1 MEALNGTPEIHQQQ
15 QQQVEKKKLHR
26 APSPA
31 RPKAIRG
38 WSVAK
43 SKCNP
48 GSKQGLAQCR
58 LSRHSPGL
66 KDIKLSKMP
75 ATKAKAAAAAA
86 AASASRATKGDSR
99 SKKPDRGGG
108 GGGTGAAAPPPPP
121 PPGKKTSQRGD
132 GEFTPGKLSPTDS
145 SSELSDCPSEENKLL
160 SPETGNSD
168 SESGRGASES
178 EPKDGEPVSVNA
190 AGGKGGCSPPPDT
203 LDDRTWP
210 GEDGSLAS
218 ASGQSDGPYGAKS
231 PSLESRLHVSN
242 SLAFSDFSEEF
253 VDSIQEEFLKEIDE
267 LRSENDYL
275 KDEIEELRAEMLEMR
290 DIYLEEDVYQLQE
303 LRQELDRANKTCRI
317 LQYRLRKTERRSL
330 RVAQTGHVDGELIR
344 GLEQDVKVSKDVSV
358 RLHNELEGI
367 EKKRIKLEEEN
378 EDLRQKLIEMDV
390 SKQVL
395 QSEVDKMKESSLKKR
410 SSRVAT
416 KPEKKPMPQEDSA
429 DLKCQLHFAKEEAA
443 VMCKKLT
450 KLVKENENM
459 REELVKYSSL
469 YGDLDNAASIGDIG
483 ESPHV
488 REAELKL
495 HLKLVEEE
503 ANILSRR
510 TVELEVENRGLKAEM
525 DDLKGHC
532 EKEPSSQD
540 IRLGITSTSY
550 GEFGENVG
558 ELRRHLQFVEE
569 EAELLRRSLIELED
583 QNKHLMN
590 ELNKYKSESNQ
601 ESAWSDSCPSLN
613 EPSQEELMAA
623 RLQINDLNGKVK
635 KLEYENRVLVSN
647 LQRYD
652 LASYQCQKCCREL
665 DTELSD
671 SADIS
676 SPQSRR
682 EVPVGGE
689 NDSKETQERTS
700 GSGSSRMADND
711 DVTARLLG
719 TKDLEILFSI
729 KDQAELVSEAI
740 DLLIS
745 DTSGLNSGA
754 MFCSTI
760 ELPKQP
766 INESNDEAANI
777 NDPNLISTINSRLLG
792 LKTELASVTEKI
804 DRLGE
809 SIREESRSLSPLPH
823 LTESASFLSTMTS
836 MSQDLPM
843 DSVGKEFA
851 ADFKQPDFRDQVD
864 WQQDG
869 GHTPEICVTD
879 ADTEEY
885 RENAKE
891 YNIYRREESDSYAT
905 EVKELQLDLSEA
917 KETIRGLQEQLV
929 QERELRNEDAE
940 RFQQKMS
947 QLKEEQQKALVR
959 RDFEL
964 QSLNLQT
971 RLEQKFWS
979 QEKNLFV
986 KEADQFKQ
994 NLFLLYMKL
1003 KWFLKHWKCG
1013 KKMDN
1018 EGDDLLEVNSVK
1030 DLYLLIEEEEL
1041 TPRQVDNKTVTTDDQ
1056 SQKTLEEAL
1065 TLPVEKFVLTS
1076 RPKQSNEYS
1085 RVVGDIK
1092 MILKDLC
1099 TELKEERRR
1108 TNELQL
1114 QFANAK
1120 SAWEI
1125 EKVELKSRVAQLEG
1139 RAGKLASEKAPGD
1152 LKTALKR
1159 EREEHQQ
1166 LLAESYSAVMDLT
1179 QQLQISEKNWRQ
1191 EKLELLDRFNDEQ
1204 SHSEQRLKEMQHKIN
1219 QMLHH
1224 SNNEK
1229 ETSDESEAMGTNLQ
1243 RAKSVSSMSEF
1254 ESLLDA
1260 SPYLPPT
1267 TAPLPKSL
1275 KDLEELNKKN
1285 WKHMNKD
1292 CEFLYEKSESTLI
1305 EQSNVE
1311 MPVIS
1316 SWDFTKAANLVNP
1329 HLNTKQMQRS
1339 YTAPDRTGIRIYY
1352 SPPVVRRMDGSL
1364 VQNNEGKIMIEPG
1377 FLFTMAKPKQTG
1389 DSELHSENICNRWFN
1404 NFSKQDLLESGTGE
1418 HPVSVSATAA
1428 TGFPSALHDL
1438 QISGNM
1444 SDDMK
1449 EVANCVRN
1457 VICTS
1462 SMDRKVMDT
1471 ASQTVGVI
1479 NVGTQTN
1486 RSISVGLQTESPRSI
1501 TSSLHRSWASR
1512 GSLLMPTQ
1520 SSRSKQLSSSLEK
1533 VPTKF
1538 ERSCCSPKYG
1548 SPKLQRRSSSKI
1560 DHTRERSPWAMS
1572 HRGQNES
1579 AWARSTTTR
1588 DSPVLSSINDGLS
1601 SLFNVVE
1608 HTSGSVDSVW
1618 KSSQHETKAKGDTS
1632 RYGIVQEFFRNVCGR
1647 SQSPTNGA
1655 DKPSKDPVSEECV
1668 KKTDLSAPL
1677 GHTQADSVSRIV
1689 NKRLPKQPNKEDQKP
1704 PTPYPAQGSKDPDTR
1719 DACGASGLF
1728 EEASCDC
1735 TSQSLT
1741 SCFPSRSSAR
1751 HSLSQCKSRSLPSDP
1766 NVSEEKSG

>member
-1 MEALNGTPEIHQQQ
+1 MEAVNGTPDMRRQQPA
-15 QQQVEKKKLHR
+15 EKKKLHR

-31 RPKAIRG
+31 RPKALIRG

-43 SKCNP
+43 SKGGP
-48 GSKQGLAQCR
+48 GGLKPGLGQCR
-58 LSRHSPGL
+58 LSRHGAGL
-66 KDIKLSKMP
+66 KDVKAP
-75 ATKAKAAAAAA
+75 AAGGG
-86 AASASRATKGDSR
+86 SRAAKGESR
-99 SKKPDRGGG
+99 GKKPERGGG
-108 GGGTGAAAPPPPP
+108 GSGQGVAA
-121 PPGKKTSQRGD
+121 GKRKNSRAGD
-132 GEFTPGKLSPTDS
+132 GQRAPAKPSAATDS
-145 SSELSDCPSEENKLL
+145 SSELSDCPSEPLSEDNKPP
-160 SPETGNSD
+160 SADTSD
-168 SESGRGASES
+168 SESARGAGGSEA
-178 EPKDGEPVSVNA
+178 PLA
-190 AGGKGGCSPPPDT
+190 RRGGARSPPPPPP
-203 LDDRTWP
+203 DDRSWP

-218 ASGQSDGPYGAKS
+218 ASGQSDGPCGTKS
-231 PSLESRLHVSN
+231 PDSRLQVSN
-242 SLAFSDFSEEF
+242 SLGFSDFSEEF
-253 VDSIQEEFLKEIDE
+253 VDSLQEEFVKEMDE

-330 RVAQTGHVDGELIR
+330 RAAQTGHVDGELIR
-344 GLEQDVKVSKDVSV
+344 SLEQDVKVSKDVSV
-358 RLHNELEGI
+358 RLHNELEAI
-367 EKKRIKLEEEN
+367 EKKRIKLEGEN
-378 EDLRQKLIEMDV
+378 EDLRQKLIEMDI

-395 QSEVDKMKESSLKKR
+395 QSEMDKMKESSLKKR
-410 SSRVAT
+410 NSRVNS
-416 KPEKKPMPQEDSA
+416 KQEKKPLPQEDSA

-443 VMCKKLT
+443 AMCKKLT
-450 KLVKENENM
+450 KLVKENESM

-469 YGDLDNAASIGDIG
+469 YGDLDNAVSVGDIG

-525 DDLKGHC
+525 DELKGHC
-532 EKEPSSQD
+532 EKEPLGQD
-540 IRLGITSTSY
+540 VRLGITSTSY

-558 ELRRHLQFVEE
+558 ELRRQLQFVEE

-590 ELNKYKSESNQ
+590 ELNRYKSECNQ
-601 ESAWSDSCPSLN
+601 DSAWSDSCPSLN

-623 RLQINDLNGKVK
+623 KLQISDLNSKVK

-652 LASYQCQKCCREL
+652 LASYQCQKCCKEF
-665 DTELSD
+665 DTEVSD
-671 SADIS
+671 SLDIS
-676 SPQSRR
+676 SSQSRR

-689 NDSKETQERTS
+689 NELKEAQERTS
-700 GSGSSRMADND
+700 GSGSSRITDND
-711 DVTARLLG
+711 DITGRLLG
-719 TKDLEILFSI
+719 TKDLEILFNI
-729 KDQAELVSEAI
+729 KDQAELVSEVI

-745 DTSGLNSGA
+745 DTSGFGSDA
-754 MFCSTI
+754 ISCSTI
-760 ELPKQP
+760 DLPTQSFK
-766 INESNDEAANI
+766 ESSEETTNVNY
-777 NDPNLISTINSRLLG
+777 PTLMGSINSKLLG
-792 LKTELASVTEKI
+792 LKSELVSVTEKI
-804 DRLGE
+804 DRLCE
-809 SIREESRSLSPLPH
+809 NIREESRSLSPLLH
-823 LTESASFLSTMTS
+823 LTESASFLSTLTS

-843 DSVGKEFA
+843 DSVGKEFSP
-851 ADFKQPDFRDQVD
+851 DVKQPEYRDQVD
-864 WQQDG
+864 WQQDRSQ
-869 GHTPEICVTD
+869 TPEICATNSK
-879 ADTEEY
+879 EY
-885 RENAKE
+885 RESAKG
-891 YNIYRREESDSYAT
+891 YNIYSHEESDSYAT

-929 QERELRNEDAE
+929 QERELRNEDIE

-947 QLKEEQQKALVR
+947 QLKEEQQKVLVR

-971 RLEQKFWS
+971 KLEQKFWS

-1013 KKMDN
+1013 KNMDN
-1018 EGDDLLEVNSVK
+1018 DGDDLLEVNSVK

-1041 TPRQVDNKTVTTDDQ
+1041 SPRQVDNKTVITDDQ

-1065 TLPVEKFVLTS
+1065 TLPMEKSVLAL
-1076 RPKQSNEYS
+1076 RPKQSNEYN

-1092 MILKDLC
+1092 LILKDLC

-1125 EKVELKSRVAQLEG
+1125 EKVELKSRFAQLEG
-1139 RAGKLASEKAPGD
+1139 RAGKLASEKTPSD
-1152 LKTALKR
+1152 LKTALKW

-1179 QQLQISEKNWRQ
+1179 QQLQISEKNWSQ
-1191 EKLELLDRFNDEQ
+1191 EKLELLDRFNNER

-1219 QMLHH
+1219 QMLQHR
-1224 SNNEK
+1224 NNIK
-1229 ETSDESEAMGTNLQ
+1229 DTCDEVEAKGTNLQ

-1254 ESLLDA
+1254 ESLLDT

-1267 TAPLPKSL
+1267 TSPSPQSL
-1275 KDLEELNKKN
+1275 KNLELNNKN
-1285 WKHMNKD
+1285 RKHATND
-1292 CEFLYEKSESTLI
+1292 GDSLYEKSEDKLI
-1305 EQSNVE
+1305 KQSKTE
-1311 MPVIS
+1311 IPEIS
-1316 SWDFTKAANLVNP
+1316 SWDFTMDANLVNP
-1329 HLNTKQMQRS
+1329 QLNKNQMQRS

-1364 VQNNEGKIMIEPG
+1364 VQNNDGKIMIEPG
-1377 FLFTMAKPKQTG
+1377 FLFTMATPKETG
-1389 DSELHSENICNRWFN
+1389 NSDLCSENVCNRWFN
-1404 NFSKQDLLESGTGE
+1404 NFSKCKDLLKKGNGE
-1418 HPVSVSATAA
+1418 CPGSVPAA
-1428 TGFPSALHDL
+1428 PGFSSALHDL

-1457 VICTS
+1457 VICPNPLE
-1462 SMDRKVMDT
+1462 RKVHDT
-1471 ASQTVGVI
+1471 ASQTLGVVS
-1479 NVGTQTN
+1479 VGTQTT
-1486 RSISVGLQTESPRSI
+1486 RTISIGLQTETPRSI
-1501 TSSLHRSWASR
+1501 SSSLHRSWASR

-1538 ERSCCSPKYG
+1538 ERPCCSPKYG

-1560 DHTRERSPWAMS
+1560 DHARERSPWAMS

-1608 HTSGSVDSVW
+1608 HPSGSVDSVW
-1618 KSSQHETKAKGDTS
+1618 KSSQHEAKTKGDTS

-1647 SQSPTNGA
+1647 SQSPANGA
-1655 DKPSKDPVSEECV
+1655 DKPIKVPLSDESVR
-1668 KKTDLSAPL
+1668 KTDVTTPS
-1677 GHTQADSVSRIV
+1677 GHTQVESVSRTA
-1689 NKRLPKQPNKEDQKP
+1689 NKRLPKQINKEDQKP
-1704 PTPYPAQGSKDPDTR
+1704 PTPTPPQGAKDPDAR
-1719 DACGASGLF
+1719 DACTASGLF

-1735 TSQSLT
+1735 TSQTLT

-1751 HSLSQCKSRSLPSDP
+1751 HSLSQCKSRCLPSDP
-1766 NVSEEKSG
+1766 NASDEKSG

>member
-1 MEALNGTPEIHQQQ
+1 MEAVNRAPEI
-15 QQQVEKKKLHR
+15 QQQVEKKLHR

-43 SKCNP
+43 SKCSP
-48 GSKQGLAQCR
+48 GSKPGLGISPCR
-58 LSRHSPGL
+58 LSRHSPTL
-66 KDIKLSKMP
+66 KDIKLGKMP
-75 ATKAKAAAAAA
+75 ATKAAAVTVKKPEKGGGAGAKGSVPGKRKKGQR
-86 AASASRATKGDSR
+86 AAS
-99 SKKPDRGGG
+99 
-108 GGGTGAAAPPPPP
+108 GTAPA
-121 PPGKKTSQRGD
+121 PGKRLA
-132 GEFTPGKLSPTDS
+132 PATDSSSSSSS
-145 SSELSDCPSEENKLL
+145 SSELSDCPSEQLSGIL
-160 SPETGNSD
+160 SP
-168 SESGRGASES
+168 GASE
-178 EPKDGEPVSVNA
+178 PRDGCPT
-190 AGGKGGCSPPPDT
+190 PPDQG
-203 LDDRTWP
+203 TWA
-210 GEDGSLAS
+210 GQGQREEDGGSS
-218 ASGQSDGPYGAKS
+218 ASGQSDRASGPKS
-231 PSLESRLHVSN
+231 PSMESRLHISN

-253 VDSIQEEFLKEIDE
+253 VDSIQEEFLKEIEE

-317 LQYRLRKTERRSL
+317 LQYRLRKAERRSL
-330 RVAQTGHVDGELIR
+330 RVAQTGQVDGELIR
-344 GLEQDVKVSKDVSV
+344 SLEQDVKVSKDVSV
-358 RLHNELEGI
+358 RLHNELEAV
-367 EKKRIKLEEEN
+367 EKKRIKLEDEN

-395 QSEVDKMKESSLKKR
+395 QNEVDKMKESSLKKR
-410 SSRVAT
+410 GSRVAT
-416 KPEKKPMPQEDSA
+416 KPEKKPILQEDSA

-469 YGDLDNAASIGDIG
+469 YGDLDNAVSVGDIG

-525 DDLKGHC
+525 DDLKGHG
-532 EKEPSSQD
+532 EKDSSNQD
-540 IRLGITSTSY
+540 IRLGISSTSY

-569 EAELLRRSLIELED
+569 EAELLRRSLIEMED

-590 ELNKYKSESNQ
+590 ELNRYKSESNQ
-601 ESAWSDSCPSLN
+601 ESSWSDSCPSLT
-613 EPSQEELMAA
+613 EPSQEELMTA

-652 LASYQCQKCCREL
+652 LASYHCQKCSLEL
-665 DTELSD
+665 DADFSD
-671 SADIS
+671 SAEIAS
-676 SPQSRR
+676 SQPRR

-689 NDSKETQERTS
+689 NDSRETQERTS
-700 GSGSSRMADND
+700 GSGSSRIADHD
-711 DVTARLLG
+711 DVTAKLLG
-719 TKDLEILFSI
+719 RKDLEILFSI
-729 KDQAELVSEAI
+729 KDQAELVREVI

-745 DTSGLNSGA
+745 DTSGLNSDVKP
-754 MFCSTI
+754 CSTI
-760 ELPKQP
+760 DLQ
-766 INESNDEAANI
+766 NQSVSESNDEAADA
-777 NDPNLISTINSRLLG
+777 NDPKLMSSINSRLLG
-792 LKTELASVTEKI
+792 LKAELASVTEKI
-804 DRLGE
+804 DCLGE
-809 SIREESRSLSPLPH
+809 AIREESRSLSPLPH
-823 LTESASFLSTMTS
+823 LTESASFLSTMTT

-843 DSVGKEFA
+843 DSVGKEFT
-851 ADFKQPDFRDQVD
+851 ADLKPDFRDQVD
-864 WQQDG
+864 WEQDVS
-869 GHTPEICVTD
+869 HTLEICVTNS
-879 ADTEEY
+879 DTKEY
-885 RENAKE
+885 RENAKDYTAKD
-891 YNIYRREESDSYAT
+891 YNIFSREESDSYAT

-929 QERELRNEDAE
+929 QERELRNEEAM

-986 KEADQFKQ
+986 KEVDQFKQ

-1018 EGDDLLEVNSVK
+1018 DGDDLLEVQCSTFLRELIISSTVVYVNSVK

-1041 TPRQVDNKTVTTDDQ
+1041 TPCQVDNKTVKTDDQ
-1056 SQKTLEEAL
+1056 SRKSFEEAL
-1065 TLPVEKFVLTS
+1065 TVPMEKSLPTLC
-1076 RPKQSNEYS
+1076 PKQSNEYS

-1108 TNELQL
+1108 TNDLQH

-1125 EKVELKSRVAQLEG
+1125 EKVELKSRIAQLEG
-1139 RAGKLASEKAPGD
+1139 RACKMTSEKTPGD
-1152 LKTALKR
+1152 MKTALKW

-1179 QQLQISEKNWRQ
+1179 QQLQISEKNWSQ
-1191 EKLELLDRFNDEQ
+1191 EKLELLDRFNNER
-1204 SHSEQRLKEMQHKIN
+1204 SHSEQRLKEMQQKIN
-1219 QMLHH
+1219 QMLQHR
-1224 SNNEK
+1224 NNEK
-1229 ETSDESEAMGTNLQ
+1229 ETSDELEAKGTNLQ

-1254 ESLLDA
+1254 ESLLDS
-1260 SPYLPPT
+1260 SPYLPPPST
-1267 TAPLPKSL
+1267 SLPKGL
-1275 KDLEELNKKN
+1275 NNLEELNKKN
-1285 WKHMNKD
+1285 WKHKNANG
-1292 CEFLYEKSESTLI
+1292 ELLHEKSENAVI
-1305 EQSNVE
+1305 NQSDVE
-1311 MPVIS
+1311 MPAIS
-1316 SWDFTKAANLVNP
+1316 SWDFTMTGNLVNR
-1329 HLNTKQMQRS
+1329 HLNTKQIQRS

-1389 DSELHSENICNRWFN
+1389 DMELHPEKLHNKWFN
-1404 NFSKQDLLESGTGE
+1404 NFSKHRDLLESGTGE
-1418 HPVSVSATAA
+1418 HPASATAA
-1428 TGFPSALHDL
+1428 ATGFSSALHDL

-1449 EVANCVRN
+1449 EAANCARN

-1462 SMDRKVMDT
+1462 SMERKVNA
-1471 ASQTVGVI
+1471 ASQTVAVI
-1479 NVGTQTN
+1479 SVGTQTT

-1501 TSSLHRSWASR
+1501 SSSLHRSWASR

-1533 VPTKF
+1533 VPSKF
-1538 ERSCCSPKYG
+1538 ERPCCSPKYG

-1608 HTSGSVDSVW
+1608 HTSGSVDSIW
-1618 KSSQHETKAKGDTS
+1618 KSSQHETKTKGDTS

-1655 DKPSKDPVSEECV
+1655 DKPIKDPVTEESV
-1668 KKTDLSAPL
+1668 RKTDVTAPP
-1677 GHTQADSVSRIV
+1677 GHSQVDSVSRII

-1704 PTPYPAQGSKDPDTR
+1704 TSYPAQGAKDPDTR
-1719 DACGASGLF
+1719 DTCGASGLL
-1728 EEASCDC
+1728 EETSCDC
-1735 TSQSLT
+1735 ASQSLT
-1741 SCFPSRSSAR
+1741 SCFPSRSSVR
-1751 HSLSQCKSRSLPSDP
+1751 HSLSQCKSRSLPSEPSMAD
-1766 NVSEEKSG
+1766 EKSG

>member
-1 MEALNGTPEIHQQQ
+1 MEAVNGTPDIQQQ
-15 QQQVEKKKLHR
+15 PQQKPVEKKKLHR

-48 GSKQGLAQCR
+48 GLAQCR
-58 LSRHSPGL
+58 LSRHSPTL

-75 ATKAKAAAAAA
+75 AGKGAAVA
-86 AASASRATKGDSR
+86 AASSSSRAGKGDSR
-99 SKKPDRGGG
+99 SKKPNQGGGAGGGGKGSAPGKRKGQRGGG
-108 GGGTGAAAPPPPP
+108 GQCA
-121 PPGKKTSQRGD
+121 
-132 GEFTPGKLSPTDS
+132 PGKLSPATDS
-145 SSELSDCPSEENKLL
+145 SSELSDCPSDQLSEDPRLL
-160 SPETGNSD
+160 SADTSD
-168 SESGRGASES
+168 SEP
-178 EPKDGEPVSVNA
+178 EPQA
-190 AGGKGGCSPPPDT
+190 ARAGGEGGGPGSPPAPAPHT
-203 LDDRTWP
+203 LDQPTWP
-210 GEDGSLAS
+210 GGDDGSLAS
-218 ASGQSDGPYGAKS
+218 ASGHSDGPFGAKS
-231 PSLESRLHVSN
+231 PSLDSRLHVSN

-344 GLEQDVKVSKDVSV
+344 SLEQDVKVSKDVSV
-358 RLHNELEGI
+358 RLHNELEAI
-367 EKKRIKLEEEN
+367 EKKRIKLEGEN
-378 EDLRQKLIEMDV
+378 EDLRQTLIEMDV
-390 SKQVL
+390 TKQVL

-410 SSRVAT
+410 TSRVAT
-416 KPEKKPMPQEDSA
+416 KPEKKPIPQEDSA

-450 KLVKENENM
+450 KLVKENESM

-469 YGDLDNAASIGDIG
+469 YGDLDNAVSIGEIG

-590 ELNKYKSESNQ
+590 ELNRYKSESNQ
-601 ESAWSDSCPSLN
+601 ESTWSDSCPSLN

-623 RLQINDLNGKVK
+623 RLQISDLNGKVK

-665 DTELSD
+665 DTEVSD

-676 SPQSRR
+676 SPQPRR

-689 NDSKETQERTS
+689 NDLKETQERTS
-700 GSGSSRMADND
+700 GSGSSRITDND

-729 KDQAELVSEAI
+729 KDQAELVSEVI

-745 DTSGLNSGA
+745 DTSGLISDA
-754 MFCSTI
+754 KLCSTI
-760 ELPKQP
+760 DLPKQSLS
-766 INESNDEAANI
+766 ESNDEAANV
-777 NDPNLISTINSRLLG
+777 NDPNLMSAINSRLLG

-851 ADFKQPDFRDQVD
+851 ADLKQPEFRDQVD
-864 WQQDG
+864 WPQDG
-869 GHTPEICVTD
+869 SLTPEICVTS

-885 RENAKE
+885 QENAKE
-891 YNIYRREESDSYAT
+891 YNIYSREESNSYAT

-1018 EGDDLLEVNSVK
+1018 DGDDLLEVNSVK

-1041 TPRQVDNKTVTTDDQ
+1041 TPCQVDNKTMTTDDQ

-1065 TLPVEKFVLTS
+1065 TFPVEKSVLSS

-1125 EKVELKSRVAQLEG
+1125 EKVELKSLVAQLEG
-1139 RAGKLASEKAPGD
+1139 RAGKLASEKAPSD
-1152 LKTALKR
+1152 LKTALEW

-1166 LLAESYSAVMDLT
+1166 LLAESYTAVMDLT
-1179 QQLQISEKNWRQ
+1179 QQLQTSEKNWSQ

-1204 SHSEQRLKEMQHKIN
+1204 SRSEQRLKDMQHKIN
-1219 QMLHH
+1219 QLLQH

-1229 ETSDESEAMGTNLQ
+1229 ETSDELEAKGTNLQ

-1254 ESLLDA
+1254 ESLLDT

-1267 TAPLPKSL
+1267 TEPLPKSL
-1275 KDLEELNKKN
+1275 TDLEELNKKN
-1285 WKHMNKD
+1285 WAHMNND
-1292 CEFLYEKSESTLI
+1292 GEFLHEKSERSLI
-1305 EQSNVE
+1305 EKSNVE

-1316 SWDFTKAANLVNP
+1316 SWDFTMAANLVNP

-1389 DSELHSENICNRWFN
+1389 DTELHSENMCNRWFN
-1404 NFSKQDLLESGTGE
+1404 NFSKHGDLLESDAGE

-1428 TGFPSALHDL
+1428 GTGFPSALRDL

-1462 SMDRKVMDT
+1462 SMERKVNDT

-1479 NVGTQTN
+1479 SVGTQTA
-1486 RSISVGLQTESPRSI
+1486 RSISVGLQTDSPRSI
-1501 TSSLHRSWASR
+1501 SSSLHRSWASR

-1538 ERSCCSPKYG
+1538 ERPCCSPKYG

-1608 HTSGSVDSVW
+1608 HTAGSVDSVW

-1647 SQSPTNGA
+1647 SQSPTNGT
-1655 DKPSKDPVSEECV
+1655 DKAAKDPVSEECV
-1668 KKTDLSAPL
+1668 RKIDLSAPP
-1677 GHTQADSVSRIV
+1677 GHAQVDSVSRII

-1704 PTPYPAQGSKDPDTR
+1704 PPPFPAQGAKDPDTR
-1719 DACGASGLF
+1719 DACGASGLL

-1766 NVSEEKSG
+1766 SMADEKSG

>member
-1 MEALNGTPEIHQQQ
+1 MEAVNGTPEIRQQQ
-15 QQQVEKKKLHR
+15 PAEKKKVHR

-31 RPKAIRG
+31 RPKALIRG

-43 SKCNP
+43 SKCSP
-48 GSKQGLAQCR
+48 GGSKQGLAQCR
-58 LSRHSPGL
+58 LSRHGPGL
-66 KDIKLSKMP
+66 KDIKLGKSPASKS
-75 ATKAKAAAAAA
+75 AGVGSAG
-86 AASASRATKGDSR
+86 ASAGSRAGKGDPR
-99 SKKPDRGGG
+99 SKKSERAGGA
-108 GGGTGAAAPPPPP
+108 GGTAGKRKNPRAGDGPRA
-121 PPGKKTSQRGD
+121 PGKR
-132 GEFTPGKLSPTDS
+132 SPATDS
-145 SSELSDCPSEENKLL
+145 SSELSDCPSEPLSEDNKPP
-160 SPETGNSD
+160 SAADTSD
-168 SESGRGASES
+168 SESARGAGGS
-178 EPKDGEPVSVNA
+178 EPPLSRRGA
-190 AGGKGGCSPPPDT
+190 CSPT
-203 LDDRTWP
+203 QDDRSWP

-218 ASGQSDGPYGAKS
+218 ASGQSDGPCGTKS
-231 PSLESRLHVSN
+231 PSLDSRLHVSN
-242 SLAFSDFSEEF
+242 SLGFSDFSEEF
-253 VDSIQEEFLKEIDE
+253 VDSIQEEFVKEIDE

-330 RVAQTGHVDGELIR
+330 RAAQTGQVDGELIR
-344 GLEQDVKVSKDVSV
+344 SLEQDVKVSKDVSV
-358 RLHNELEGI
+358 RLHNELEAI
-367 EKKRIKLEEEN
+367 EKKRVKLEGEN
-378 EDLRQKLIEMDV
+378 EDLRQKLIEMDI

-395 QSEVDKMKESSLKKR
+395 QSEMDKMKENSLKKR
-410 SSRVAT
+410 NSRVTT
-416 KPEKKPMPQEDSA
+416 KQEKKPLPQEDSA

-459 REELVKYSSL
+459 REELVKYNSL
-469 YGDLDNAASIGDIG
+469 YGDLDNSVSVADIG

-510 TVELEVENRGLKAEM
+510 IVELEVENRGLKAEM
-525 DDLKGHC
+525 DEMKGHC
-532 EKEPSSQD
+532 EKEPLGQD
-540 IRLGITSTSY
+540 IRLGITSTCY

-558 ELRRHLQFVEE
+558 ELRRQLQFVEE

-590 ELNKYKSESNQ
+590 ELNHYKSECNQ
-601 ESAWSDSCPSLN
+601 ESVWSDSCPSLN
-613 EPSQEELMAA
+613 EPSQEELVSA
-623 RLQINDLNGKVK
+623 RHQITDLNGKVK

-652 LASYQCQKCCREL
+652 LASYQCQKCCKEF
-665 DTELSD
+665 DTEVSD
-671 SADIS
+671 SLNIS
-676 SPQSRR
+676 SSQPRR

-689 NDSKETQERTS
+689 NDLKETQERTS
-700 GSGSSRMADND
+700 GSGSSRTADND
-711 DVTARLLG
+711 DFTGRLG
-719 TKDLEILFSI
+719 TKDLEILFGI
-729 KDQAELVSEAI
+729 KDQAELVSEVI

-745 DTSGLNSGA
+745 DTSGIVSDARLSSAIDTPTQSFQENS
-754 MFCSTI
+754 
-760 ELPKQP
+760 E
-766 INESNDEAANI
+766 EATNVS
-777 NDPNLISTINSRLLG
+777 DPNLMSSINSRLLG

-804 DRLGE
+804 DRLSE
-809 SIREESRSLSPLPH
+809 NIREESRSLSPLPH
-823 LTESASFLSTMTS
+823 LTESASFLSTLTS

-843 DSVGKEFA
+843 DSVGKEFS
-851 ADFKQPDFRDQVD
+851 ADLKQPEFRDQVD
-864 WQQDG
+864 WQQDESQASG
-869 GHTPEICVTD
+869 NCGTNTK
-879 ADTEEY
+879 EY
-885 RENAKE
+885 RESNKDF
-891 YNIYRREESDSYAT
+891 NIYSREESDSYAT

-917 KETIRGLQEQLV
+917 KETIRGLQEQLA

-971 RLEQKFWS
+971 KLEQKFWS
-979 QEKNLFV
+979 QEKNMFV

-1018 EGDDLLEVNSVK
+1018 DGDDLLEVNSVK

-1056 SQKTLEEAL
+1056 SQKTLEGAL
-1065 TLPVEKFVLTS
+1065 TLPVEKSVLAS
-1076 RPKQSNEYS
+1076 HPKQSNEYS

-1125 EKVELKSRVAQLEG
+1125 ERVELKSRVAQLEG
-1139 RAGKLASEKAPGD
+1139 RAGKLASEKAPSD
-1152 LKTALKR
+1152 LKATLKW

-1179 QQLQISEKNWRQ
+1179 QQLQISEKNWSQ
-1191 EKLELLDRFNDEQ
+1191 EKLELLDRFNNER
-1204 SHSEQRLKEMQHKIN
+1204 SHSEQRLKEMQLKIN
-1219 QMLHH
+1219 QMLQHKN
-1224 SNNEK
+1224 SIK
-1229 ETSDESEAMGTNLQ
+1229 ETSDALEAKGTNLQ

-1254 ESLLDA
+1254 ESLLDS

-1267 TAPLPKSL
+1267 PKSL
-1275 KDLEELNKKN
+1275 KNLEELNKKN
-1285 WKHMNKD
+1285 WKHTTGD
-1292 CEFLYEKSESTLI
+1292 GDSLYEKSEVKLI
-1305 EQSNVE
+1305 KQSKTE

-1316 SWDFTKAANLVNP
+1316 SWDFTTASNLVNP
-1329 HLNTKQMQRS
+1329 QLNKKQMQRS

-1389 DSELHSENICNRWFN
+1389 SSDLGSENVCKKWFN
-1404 NFSKQDLLESGTGE
+1404 NFSKHQDLLKNGCGDQ
-1418 HPVSVSATAA
+1418 PVSVPAATAS
-1428 TGFPSALHDL
+1428 GLSSALRDL
-1438 QISGNM
+1438 QISENM

-1457 VICTS
+1457 VMCTKPLE
-1462 SMDRKVMDT
+1462 RKVNDT
-1471 ASQTVGVI
+1471 ACQTIGVVS
-1479 NVGTQTN
+1479 VGTQTT
-1486 RSISVGLQTESPRSI
+1486 RTISIGLQTESPRSLS
-1501 TSSLHRSWASR
+1501 SSLHRSWASR

-1533 VPTKF
+1533 VPAKF
-1538 ERSCCSPKYG
+1538 ERPCCSPKYG

-1560 DHTRERSPWAMS
+1560 DHARERSPWAMS

-1608 HTSGSVDSVW
+1608 HPSGSVDSIW
-1618 KSSQHETKAKGDTS
+1618 KSSQHEAKTKADTS

-1647 SQSPTNGA
+1647 SQSPANGA
-1655 DKPSKDPVSEECV
+1655 DKPIKVPISDESIRKP
-1668 KKTDLSAPL
+1668 DLTTPS
-1677 GHTQADSVSRIV
+1677 GHAQVENGSRGI
-1689 NKRLPKQPNKEDQKP
+1689 NKRLPKQPSKEDQKP
-1704 PTPYPAQGSKDPDTR
+1704 PTPTPAQGAKDPDAR
-1719 DACGASGLF
+1719 DTGASGLF

-1735 TSQSLT
+1735 ASQSLT

-1766 NVSEEKSG
+1766 NASDEKSG

>member
-1 MEALNGTPEIHQQQ
+1 MEAVNGTADSNQQQ
-15 QQQVEKKKLHR
+15 KKKMPGEKKKVHR
-26 APSPA
+26 EPSPA
-31 RPKAIRG
+31 RPKPGVRG
-38 WSVAK
+38 WSVGRVK
-43 SKCNP
+43 
-48 GSKQGLAQCR
+48 GQCR
-58 LSRHSPGL
+58 LSRHGHGHGHSPGL
-66 KDIKLSKMP
+66 KDTRPGASG
-75 ATKAKAAAAAA
+75 KAASAGPGAEGARAELRGKKAPAA
-86 AASASRATKGDSR
+86 AASAAGG
-99 SKKPDRGGG
+99 KKKK
-108 GGGTGAAAPPPPP
+108 AAARWKSPRAQAHIHGLN
-121 PPGKKTSQRGD
+121 PG
-132 GEFTPGKLSPTDS
+132 PGRRWAAGATDS
-145 SSELSDCPSEENKLL
+145 SSDLSAH
-160 SPETGNSD
+160 TSD
-168 SESGRGASES
+168 SEAPALTLPGPGSG
-178 EPKDGEPVSVNA
+178 
-190 AGGKGGCSPPPDT
+190 SP
-203 LDDRTWP
+203 
-210 GEDGSLAS
+210 G
-218 ASGQSDGPYGAKS
+218 SGQSD
-231 PSLESRLHVSN
+231 SRLHLSN
-242 SLAFSDFSEEF
+242 SLGFSDFSEEQLP
-253 VDSIQEEFLKEIDE
+253 DGGGGHEEEEMVKEMEE
-267 LRSENDYL
+267 LRSDNDYL

-330 RVAQTGHVDGELIR
+330 RAAQTGHVDGELIR
-344 GLEQDVKVSKDVSV
+344 SLEQDVKVSKDVSV
-358 RLHNELEGI
+358 RLHNELEAIG
-367 EKKRIKLEEEN
+367 KKRIKLEVEN
-378 EDLRQKLIEMDV
+378 EDLQQKLIEMDI

-395 QSEVDKMKESSLKKR
+395 LSEMDKMKESSLKKR
-410 SSRVAT
+410 NSRVTT
-416 KPEKKPMPQEDSA
+416 KQEKKPLPQEDSA

-450 KLVKENENM
+450 KLVKENESM
-459 REELVKYSSL
+459 KEDLVKYSSL
-469 YGDLDNAASIGDIG
+469 YGDLDNVVSVGAFG

-525 DDLKGHC
+525 DELKGHC
-532 EKEPSSQD
+532 EKESLGQD
-540 IRLGITSTSY
+540 VRLGMTSTSY
-550 GEFGENVG
+550 SEFGENIG
-558 ELRRHLQFVEE
+558 ELRRQLQFVEE

-590 ELNKYKSESNQ
+590 ELNRYKSECNQ
-601 ESAWSDSCPSLN
+601 ESTWSDSCPSLN

-623 RLQINDLNGKVK
+623 RIQISDLNGKVK

-652 LASYQCQKCCREL
+652 LASYQCQKCCKEF
-665 DTELSD
+665 DTEISD
-671 SADIS
+671 SLDLS
-676 SPQSRR
+676 SSQPRR

-689 NDSKETQERTS
+689 NDLKETQERTS
-700 GSGSSRMADND
+700 GSGSSRVTDHD
-711 DVTARLLG
+711 DFTGRLLG
-719 TKDLEILFSI
+719 TKDLDILFGI
-729 KDQAELVSEAI
+729 KDQAELVSEVI

-745 DTSGLNSGA
+745 DTSGFVSDGKV
-754 MFCSTI
+754 CSSIDLST
-760 ELPKQP
+760 QSFS
-766 INESNDEAANI
+766 ESSEEATNVSDAN
-777 NDPNLISTINSRLLG
+777 LMSSINSRLLG
-792 LKTELASVTEKI
+792 LKNELTSVTEKI
-804 DRLGE
+804 DQLSE
-809 SIREESRSLSPLPH
+809 NIRDENRGLSPLPH
-823 LTESASFLSTMTS
+823 LTESASFLSTLTS

-843 DSVGKEFA
+843 DSVGKEYST
-851 ADFKQPDFRDQVD
+851 DLKQPEFRNQGD

-869 GHTPEICVTD
+869 SQSPDICSTN
-879 ADTEEY
+879 T
-885 RENAKE
+885 KE
-891 YNIYRREESDSYAT
+891 YQESAKDCSIYSREESDCYAT

-917 KETIRGLQEQLV
+917 KESIRGLQEQLA
-929 QERELRNEDAE
+929 QERELRSEDSE

-971 RLEQKFWS
+971 KLEQKFWN

-1018 EGDDLLEVNSVK
+1018 DGDDLLEVNSVK

-1041 TPRQVDNKTVTTDDQ
+1041 NPRLVDNRMVTAEEQ

-1065 TLPVEKFVLTS
+1065 TLPAEKPFLAS

-1125 EKVELKSRVAQLEG
+1125 EKVELKSCVAQ
-1139 RAGKLASEKAPGD
+1139 
-1152 LKTALKR
+1152 
-1159 EREEHQQ
+1159 
-1166 LLAESYSAVMDLT
+1166 M
-1179 QQLQISEKNWRQ
+1179 LQHR
-1191 EKLELLDRFNDEQ
+1191 
-1204 SHSEQRLKEMQHKIN
+1204 
-1219 QMLHH
+1219 
-1224 SNNEK
+1224 NNIK
-1229 ETSDESEAMGTNLQ
+1229 ETCDELEAKGTNLQ

-1254 ESLLDA
+1254 ESLLDT

-1267 TAPLPKSL
+1267 TGPASKSF
-1275 KDLEELNKKN
+1275 KNLEELNIKN
-1285 WKHMNKD
+1285 RKHAPHD
-1292 CEFLYEKSESTLI
+1292 DDSLYEKSEDRLIKQSTT
-1305 EQSNVE
+1305 EV
-1311 MPVIS
+1311 PVIS
-1316 SWDFTKAANLVNP
+1316 SWDFTMTANLVNP
-1329 HLNTKQMQRS
+1329 QLNKKQMQRS

-1352 SPPVVRRMDGSL
+1352 SPPVLRRLDGSL
-1364 VQNNEGKIMIEPG
+1364 VHSNDGKVVIEPG
-1377 FLFTMAKPKQTG
+1377 FLFTMARPKQTG
-1389 DSELHSENICNRWFN
+1389 DSERSENVCSRWFN
-1404 NFSKQDLLESGTGE
+1404 NLSKHQELLKSGNGDR
-1418 HPVSVSATAA
+1418 PVSVPTAA
-1428 TGFPSALHDL
+1428 ASGFTSALRDL

-1457 VICTS
+1457 VICTNPLE
-1462 SMDRKVMDT
+1462 RTVNDT
-1471 ASQTVGVI
+1471 ASQTAGVVSI
-1479 NVGTQTN
+1479 GTQTTRN
-1486 RSISVGLQTESPRSI
+1486 ISVGLQTESPRSLS
-1501 TSSLHRSWASR
+1501 SSLHRSWASR

-1533 VPTKF
+1533 LPTKF
-1538 ERSCCSPKYG
+1538 ERPCCSPKYG

-1572 HRGQNES
+1572 QRGQNES

-1608 HTSGSVDSVW
+1608 HASGSVDSIW
-1618 KSSQHETKAKGDTS
+1618 KSSQHEAKTKGDTS

-1647 SQSPTNGA
+1647 SQSPANGG
-1655 DKPSKDPVSEECV
+1655 DKPIKVPISDESVR
-1668 KKTDLSAPL
+1668 KTDVTTPVAQ
-1677 GHTQADSVSRIV
+1677 TQVESVSRIV
-1689 NKRLPKQPNKEDQKP
+1689 NKRLSKQPNKEDQKP
-1704 PTPYPAQGSKDPDTR
+1704 PTPTPGQGPKDPDAR
-1719 DACGASGLF
+1719 DAGTSGLL

-1766 NVSEEKSG
+1766 NASDEKSG

>member
-1 MEALNGTPEIHQQQ
+1 MEAVSRAPEI

-48 GSKQGLAQCR
+48 GSKPALGISQCR
-58 LSRHSPGL
+58 LSRHSPAL
-66 KDIKLSKMP
+66 KDIKLGKMP
-75 ATKAKAAAAAA
+75 AAKAAAV
-86 AASASRATKGDSR
+86 
-99 SKKPDRGGG
+99 KKPEKGGG
-108 GGGTGAAAPPPPP
+108 GGVKGSASGKRKKIQRLASAAAPA
-121 PPGKKTSQRGD
+121 PG
-132 GEFTPGKLSPTDS
+132 TDSSCSSSS
-145 SSELSDCPSEENKLL
+145 SSELSDCPSEQLSGIL
-160 SPETGNSD
+160 SP
-168 SESGRGASES
+168 GASEHR
-178 EPKDGEPVSVNA
+178 D
-190 AGGKGGCSPPPDT
+190 GCSTPP
-203 LDDRTWP
+203 
-210 GEDGSLAS
+210 GQEDGGSS
-218 ASGQSDGPYGAKS
+218 ASGGQSDGASGAKS
-231 PSLESRLHVSN
+231 PSMGSRLHVSN

-253 VDSIQEEFLKEIDE
+253 VDSIQEEFLKEIEE

-330 RVAQTGHVDGELIR
+330 RVAQTGQVDGELIR
-344 GLEQDVKVSKDVSV
+344 SLEQDVKVSKDVSV
-358 RLHNELEGI
+358 RLHNELEAV

-395 QSEVDKMKESSLKKR
+395 QNEVDKMKESSLKKR
-410 SSRVAT
+410 GSRVAT
-416 KPEKKPMPQEDSA
+416 KPEKKPMLQEDSA

-469 YGDLDNAASIGDIG
+469 YGDLDNAVSIGDIG

-525 DDLKGHC
+525 DDLKGHS
-532 EKEPSSQD
+532 EKDSSNQD

-569 EAELLRRSLIELED
+569 EAELLRRSLIEMED

-590 ELNKYKSESNQ
+590 ELNRYKSESNQ
-601 ESAWSDSCPSLN
+601 ESSWSDSCPSLT
-613 EPSQEELMAA
+613 EPSQEELMTA

-652 LASYQCQKCCREL
+652 LASYHCQKCSREL
-665 DTELSD
+665 DADISD
-671 SADIS
+671 SAEMS
-676 SPQSRR
+676 SPQPRR

-689 NDSKETQERTS
+689 NDSRETQERTS
-700 GSGSSRMADND
+700 GSGSSRIADHD
-711 DVTARLLG
+711 DVAAKFFGR
-719 TKDLEILFSI
+719 KDLEILFSI
-729 KDQAELVSEAI
+729 KDQAELVREVI

-745 DTSGLNSGA
+745 DTSGLNSGVKL
-754 MFCSTI
+754 CSTI
-760 ELPKQP
+760 DLPNQSFS
-766 INESNDEAANI
+766 ESNDEAANA
-777 NDPNLISTINSRLLG
+777 NDPKLMSSINSRLLG

-804 DRLGE
+804 DCLGE
-809 SIREESRSLSPLPH
+809 TIREESRSLSPLPH
-823 LTESASFLSTMTS
+823 LTESASFLSTMTT

-843 DSVGKEFA
+843 DSVGKDFA
-851 ADFKQPDFRDQVD
+851 ADLKPDFRDQVD
-864 WQQDG
+864 WQQDVS
-869 GHTPEICVTD
+869 HTPEICV
-879 ADTEEY
+879 ANSDTKEY
-885 RENAKE
+885 GENAKDYTAKD
-891 YNIYRREESDSYAT
+891 YNIYTHEESDSYAS

-929 QERELRNEDAE
+929 QERELRNEDAM

-1018 EGDDLLEVNSVK
+1018 DGDDLLEVNSVK

-1041 TPRQVDNKTVTTDDQ
+1041 TPRQVDNKTVKTDDQ
-1056 SQKTLEEAL
+1056 SHNILEEAL
-1065 TLPVEKFVLTS
+1065 TVPVEKSPPTS
-1076 RPKQSNEYS
+1076 CAKQSNEYS

-1108 TNELQL
+1108 TNDLQHE
-1114 QFANAK
+1114 FANAK

-1139 RAGKLASEKAPGD
+1139 RAGKMTSEKTPGD
-1152 LKTALKR
+1152 MKSALKW

-1179 QQLQISEKNWRQ
+1179 QQLQISEKNWSQ
-1191 EKLELLDRFNDEQ
+1191 EKLELLDRFNNER

-1219 QMLHH
+1219 QMLQHR
-1224 SNNEK
+1224 NNEK
-1229 ETSDESEAMGTNLQ
+1229 ETSDELEAKGTNLQ

-1254 ESLLDA
+1254 ESLLDT
-1260 SPYLPPT
+1260 SPYLPPPST
-1267 TAPLPKSL
+1267 PLPKGL
-1275 KDLEELNKKN
+1275 NDLEELNKKN
-1285 WKHMNKD
+1285 WKHKNANGA
-1292 CEFLYEKSESTLI
+1292 LLNEKSESALI
-1305 EQSNVE
+1305 NQSDVE
-1311 MPVIS
+1311 MPAIS
-1316 SWDFTKAANLVNP
+1316 SWDFTMTGNLVNP
-1329 HLNTKQMQRS
+1329 HLNTKQIQRS

-1352 SPPVVRRMDGSL
+1352 SPPVMRRMDGSL

-1377 FLFTMAKPKQTG
+1377 FLFTMAKPKQTE
-1389 DSELHSENICNRWFN
+1389 DMEFHPEKVRNKWFN
-1404 NFSKQDLLESGTGE
+1404 NFSKHRDLLESGTGE
-1418 HPVSVSATAA
+1418 HPVSVSTTAA
-1428 TGFPSALHDL
+1428 VTGFPSALHDL

-1449 EVANCVRN
+1449 EAANCVRN
-1457 VICTS
+1457 VICTNS
-1462 SMDRKVMDT
+1462 VERMVNT
-1471 ASQTVGVI
+1471 ASQTVAVI
-1479 NVGTQTN
+1479 SVGTQTT
-1486 RSISVGLQTESPRSI
+1486 RSISIGLQTESPRSI
-1501 TSSLHRSWASR
+1501 SSSLHRSWASR

-1538 ERSCCSPKYG
+1538 ERPCCSPKYG

-1608 HTSGSVDSVW
+1608 HTSGSVDSIW
-1618 KSSQHETKAKGDTS
+1618 KSSQHETKTKGDTS

-1655 DKPSKDPVSEECV
+1655 DKPLKDPVSEESV
-1668 KKTDLSAPL
+1668 RKTDVAAPP
-1677 GHTQADSVSRIV
+1677 GQSQIDSVSRIV
-1689 NKRLPKQPNKEDQKP
+1689 NKRLPKQLNKEDQKP
-1704 PTPYPAQGSKDPDTR
+1704 TPCPAQGAKDPDPR
-1719 DACGASGLF
+1719 DACGAPGLL
-1728 EEASCDC
+1728 EETSCDC
-1735 TSQSLT
+1735 ASQSLT
-1741 SCFPSRSSAR
+1741 SCFPSRSSVR

-1766 NVSEEKSG
+1766 SVADDKSG

>member
-1 MEALNGTPEIHQQQ
+1 MEAVNGAPEVQ
-15 QQQVEKKKLHR
+15 QQQVEKKRLHR

-48 GSKQGLAQCR
+48 GSKPGLAQCR
-58 LSRHSPGL
+58 LSRHSPAL
-66 KDIKLSKMP
+66 KDGKLGKMP
-75 ATKAKAAAAAA
+75 AGKAA
-86 AASASRATKGDSR
+86 AASASSSSRA
-99 SKKPDRGGG
+99 SKKPERGGG
-108 GGGTGAAAPPPPP
+108 GLRGSAA
-121 PPGKKTSQRGD
+121 GKRKGQRG
-132 GEFTPGKLSPTDS
+132 GPAPAPGKLSPASATDS
-145 SSELSDCPSEENKLL
+145 SSELSDCPSEPL
-160 SPETGNSD
+160 
-168 SESGRGASES
+168 S
-178 EPKDGEPVSVNA
+178 EPGDGEPGPGPSH
-190 AGGKGGCSPPPDT
+190 GCPTTPDA
-203 LDDRTWP
+203 LDEGTWP
-210 GEDGSLAS
+210 AEDASLAS
-218 ASGQSDGPYGAKS
+218 ASGQSDAASGAKS
-231 PSLESRLHVSN
+231 PSLDSRLHVSN

-253 VDSIQEEFLKEIDE
+253 VDSIQEEFLKEIEE

-330 RVAQTGHVDGELIR
+330 RVAQTGQVDGELIR
-344 GLEQDVKVSKDVSV
+344 SLEQDVKVSKDVSV
-358 RLHNELEGI
+358 RLHNELEAI

-395 QSEVDKMKESSLKKR
+395 HNEVDKMKESSLKKR
-410 SSRVAT
+410 GGRVAT
-416 KPEKKPMPQEDSA
+416 KPEKKPVLQEDSA

-450 KLVKENENM
+450 KLVKDNENM

-469 YGDLDNAASIGDIG
+469 YGDLDNAMTIGEIG

-525 DDLKGHC
+525 DDLKGHG
-532 EKEPSSQD
+532 EKESSNQD

-550 GEFGENVG
+550 GEFGENVA

-590 ELNKYKSESNQ
+590 ELNRYKSESNQ
-601 ESAWSDSCPSLN
+601 ESTWSDSCPSLN

-652 LASYQCQKCCREL
+652 LASYHCQKCSREL
-665 DTELSD
+665 DTDISD

-676 SPQSRR
+676 SSQPRR

-689 NDSKETQERTS
+689 TDSKETQERTS
-700 GSGSSRMADND
+700 GSGSSRIADND
-711 DVTARLLG
+711 DTAKLLG
-719 TKDLEILFSI
+719 SKDLEILFSI
-729 KDQAELVSEAI
+729 KDQAELVTEVI

-745 DTSGLNSGA
+745 DTSGLISDTKL
-754 MFCSTI
+754 CSTI
-760 ELPKQP
+760 DLPNHSF
-766 INESNDEAANI
+766 NESNDEAANA
-777 NDPNLISTINSRLLG
+777 NDPKLMSSINSRLLG

-809 SIREESRSLSPLPH
+809 SIREESRGMSPLPH
-823 LTESASFLSTMTS
+823 LTESASFLSTMTT

-843 DSVGKEFA
+843 DSVGKEYA
-851 ADFKQPDFRDQVD
+851 ADLTPDFRDQVD
-864 WQQDG
+864 WQQDVS
-869 GHTPEICVTD
+869 HTLEICVTN
-879 ADTEEY
+879 ADTKEY
-885 RENAKE
+885 RENSKEYTDKE
-891 YNIYRREESDSYAT
+891 YNIYSHEDSDSYAT

-929 QERELRNEDAE
+929 QERELRNEEAV

-964 QSLNLQT
+964 QSLNLQS

-1018 EGDDLLEVNSVK
+1018 DGDDLLEVNSVK

-1041 TPRQVDNKTVTTDDQ
+1041 TPRQVDNKTVTSDDQ
-1056 SQKTLEEAL
+1056 SQKTFEE
-1065 TLPVEKFVLTS
+1065 VLTVPVVKS
-1076 RPKQSNEYS
+1076 VPTSCPKQSNEYS

-1092 MILKDLC
+1092 MIVKDLC

-1108 TNELQL
+1108 TNDLQL

-1120 SAWEI
+1120 STWEI
-1125 EKVELKSRVAQLEG
+1125 EKVELKSCIAQLEG
-1139 RAGKLASEKAPGD
+1139 KAGKMTSEKAPGD
-1152 LKTALKR
+1152 LKTALKW

-1166 LLAESYSAVMDLT
+1166 LLAESYTAVMDLT
-1179 QQLQISEKNWRQ
+1179 QQLQINEKNWSQ
-1191 EKLELLDRFNDEQ
+1191 EKLELLDRFNIER

-1219 QMLHH
+1219 QMLQHR
-1224 SNNEK
+1224 SSEK
-1229 ETSDESEAMGTNLQ
+1229 ETSDELEAKGTNLQ

-1254 ESLLDA
+1254 ESLLDT

-1267 TAPLPKSL
+1267 SAPLSNGL

-1285 WKHMNKD
+1285 WTHMNN
-1292 CEFLYEKSESTLI
+1292 EGELLHEKSESTLI
-1305 EQSNVE
+1305 EQSDVE

-1316 SWDFTKAANLVNP
+1316 SWDFTMAANLVNP
-1329 HLNTKQMQRS
+1329 HLNTKQIQRS

-1352 SPPVVRRMDGSL
+1352 SPPVVRRMDGSV
-1364 VQNNEGKIMIEPG
+1364 VQNNEEKIMIEPG
-1377 FLFTMAKPKQTG
+1377 FLFTMAKPKKMA
-1389 DSELHSENICNRWFN
+1389 DSEPQSENACNKWFN
-1404 NFSKQDLLESGTGE
+1404 DFSKHRDLLESGTGE
-1418 HPVSVSATAA
+1418 HQVSVSANTAT

-1462 SMDRKVMDT
+1462 SLERKVNT
-1471 ASQTVGVI
+1471 ASQTVGLI
-1479 NVGTQTN
+1479 SVGTQTA

-1501 TSSLHRSWASR
+1501 SSALHRSWASR

-1538 ERSCCSPKYG
+1538 ERPCCSPKYG

-1560 DHTRERSPWAMS
+1560 DHTRERSPWALS

-1608 HTSGSVDSVW
+1608 HTSGNVDSVW
-1618 KSSQHETKAKGDTS
+1618 KSSQHETKTKGDSS

-1655 DKPSKDPVSEECV
+1655 DKPLKDPVIEENV
-1668 KKTDLSAPL
+1668 RKEEFAAPAPAPV
-1677 GHTQADSVSRIV
+1677 GHTQVDSISRIV

-1704 PTPYPAQGSKDPDTR
+1704 TSYPTPGAKDPDTR
-1719 DACGASGLF
+1719 DACGASGLL
-1728 EEASCDC
+1728 EETSCDC

-1766 NVSEEKSG
+1766 SMSDEKSG

>member
-1 MEALNGTPEIHQQQ
+1 MEAVNGTADSKQQHQQHHQQQ
-15 QQQVEKKKLHR
+15 QQQKQKMPGEKKKVHR
-26 APSPA
+26 TPSPA
-31 RPKAIRG
+31 RPKGAAVRG
-38 WSVAK
+38 WGAA
-43 SKCNP
+43 
-48 GSKQGLAQCR
+48 GRARGQCR
-58 LSRHSPGL
+58 LSRLTHTHSPGL
-66 KDIKLSKMP
+66 KDTR
-75 ATKAKAAAAAA
+75 AGAGGKAAGLGLGPGPGAEGARGEH
-86 AASASRATKGDSR
+86 RAG
-99 SKKPDRGGG
+99 SKK
-108 GGGTGAAAPPPPP
+108 AAAPPAGGKKKKKASARWKSPRAQAH
-121 PPGKKTSQRGD
+121 PPGPTNTH
-132 GEFTPGKLSPTDS
+132 TPGPGPRWAATDS
-145 SSELSDCPSEENKLL
+145 SSDLSAP
-160 SPETGNSD
+160 TSD
-168 SESGRGASES
+168 SEAPALPGPSSPGSGSSNSNGNSNGNGR
-178 EPKDGEPVSVNA
+178 PR
-190 AGGKGGCSPPPDT
+190 PD
-203 LDDRTWP
+203 
-210 GEDGSLAS
+210 
-218 ASGQSDGPYGAKS
+218 
-231 PSLESRLHVSN
+231 SRLRHLSN
-242 SLAFSDFSEEF
+242 SLGLSDFSEEQLP
-253 VDSIQEEFLKEIDE
+253 DGAHLDMEMAKEMEE

-330 RVAQTGHVDGELIR
+330 RAAQTGHVDGELIR
-344 GLEQDVKVSKDVSV
+344 NLEQDVKVSKDVSV
-358 RLHNELEGI
+358 RLHNELEAIG
-367 EKKRIKLEEEN
+367 KKIKKLEEEN
-378 EDLRQKLIEMDV
+378 EDLRQKLIEMDI

-395 QSEVDKMKESSLKKR
+395 QSEMDKMKESSLKKR
-410 SSRVAT
+410 NSRVTT
-416 KPEKKPMPQEDSA
+416 KQEKKPLPQEDSA

-450 KLVKENENM
+450 KLVKENESM

-469 YGDLDNAASIGDIG
+469 YGDLDNGVSVGAFV

-525 DDLKGHC
+525 DELKGHC
-532 EKEPSSQD
+532 EKESLGQD
-540 IRLGITSTSY
+540 VRLGITSTSY
-550 GEFGENVG
+550 SEFGENIG
-558 ELRRHLQFVEE
+558 ELRRQLQFVEE

-590 ELNKYKSESNQ
+590 ELNRYKSECNQ
-601 ESAWSDSCPSLN
+601 ESTWSDSCPSLN

-623 RLQINDLNGKVK
+623 RIQISDLNGKFK

-652 LASYQCQKCCREL
+652 LASYQCHKCCKEF
-665 DTELSD
+665 DTEISD
-671 SADIS
+671 SLDLS
-676 SPQSRR
+676 SSQPRR

-689 NDSKETQERTS
+689 NDLKEAQERTS
-700 GSGSSRMADND
+700 GSGSSRITDHD
-711 DVTARLLG
+711 DFTGRLLG
-719 TKDLEILFSI
+719 TKDLEILFGI
-729 KDQAELVSEAI
+729 KDQAELVSEVI

-745 DTSGLNSGA
+745 DTSGFVSDGKL
-754 MFCSTI
+754 CSSIDLST
-760 ELPKQP
+760 QSF
-766 INESNDEAANI
+766 NESSEEAANVS
-777 NDPNLISTINSRLLG
+777 DTNLMSSINSRLFG
-792 LKTELASVTEKI
+792 LKTELTSVTEKI
-804 DRLGE
+804 DQLSE
-809 SIREESRSLSPLPH
+809 SIRDESRGLSPLPH
-823 LTESASFLSTMTS
+823 LTESASFLSTLTS

-843 DSVGKEFA
+843 DSVGKEYSP
-851 ADFKQPDFRDQVD
+851 DLKQPEFRNQGD

-869 GHTPEICVTD
+869 SQSPDMCGTNTKG
-879 ADTEEY
+879 
-885 RENAKE
+885 NAKDYSI
-891 YNIYRREESDSYAT
+891 YNREESDSYAT

-917 KETIRGLQEQLV
+917 KETIRGLQEQLA
-929 QERELRNEDAE
+929 QERELRSEDSE
-940 RFQQKMS
+940 RFQQKVS

-971 RLEQKFWS
+971 KLEQKFWS
-979 QEKNLFV
+979 QENKLFV

-1018 EGDDLLEVNSVK
+1018 DGDDLLEVNSVK

-1041 TPRQVDNKTVTTDDQ
+1041 CPRLVDNKMVTADEQ
-1056 SQKTLEEAL
+1056 CQKTLEEAL
-1065 TLPVEKFVLTS
+1065 TLPAEKPFLAS
-1076 RPKQSNEYS
+1076 HPKQSKEYG

-1108 TNELQL
+1108 TNDLQL
-1114 QFANAK
+1114 QFATAK

-1125 EKVELKSRVAQLEG
+1125 EKVELKSCVAQ
-1139 RAGKLASEKAPGD
+1139 
-1152 LKTALKR
+1152 
-1159 EREEHQQ
+1159 
-1166 LLAESYSAVMDLT
+1166 M
-1179 QQLQISEKNWRQ
+1179 LQHR
-1191 EKLELLDRFNDEQ
+1191 
-1204 SHSEQRLKEMQHKIN
+1204 
-1219 QMLHH
+1219 
-1224 SNNEK
+1224 NNIK
-1229 ETSDESEAMGTNLQ
+1229 ETCDELEANGTNLQ

-1254 ESLLDA
+1254 ESLLDT

-1267 TAPLPKSL
+1267 TGPTSKSF
-1275 KDLEELNKKN
+1275 KNLEELNIKN
-1285 WKHMNKD
+1285 QKHAPND
-1292 CEFLYEKSESTLI
+1292 DDSLYEKSEDKLIKPSTT
-1305 EQSNVE
+1305 EV
-1311 MPVIS
+1311 PGIS
-1316 SWDFTKAANLVNP
+1316 SWDFAMTANLVNP
-1329 HLNTKQMQRS
+1329 QLNKKQMQRS

-1352 SPPVVRRMDGSL
+1352 SPPVMRRLDGSL
-1364 VQNNEGKIMIEPG
+1364 VQNNGGKVVIEPG

-1389 DSELHSENICNRWFN
+1389 DTENVCSRWFN
-1404 NFSKQDLLESGTGE
+1404 NLSKHQKLLKSGSGD
-1418 HPVSVSATAA
+1418 HPVSVPTAA
-1428 TGFPSALHDL
+1428 ASGFTSAMRDL

-1457 VICTS
+1457 VICTNPLE
-1462 SMDRKVMDT
+1462 RAVNDT
-1471 ASQTVGVI
+1471 ASQTIGVVNI
-1479 NVGTQTN
+1479 GTQTA
-1486 RSISVGLQTESPRSI
+1486 RCISVGLQTESPRSLS
-1501 TSSLHRSWASR
+1501 SSLHRSWASR

-1548 SPKLQRRSSSKI
+1548 SPKLQRRSTSKI

-1572 HRGQNES
+1572 QRGQNES

-1608 HTSGSVDSVW
+1608 HASGSVDSIW
-1618 KSSQHETKAKGDTS
+1618 KSSQHEAKTKGDTS

-1647 SQSPTNGA
+1647 SQGPASGG
-1655 DKPSKDPVSEECV
+1655 DKPIKVPLSDESIRKADLTTPV
-1668 KKTDLSAPL
+1668 A
-1677 GHTQADSVSRIV
+1677 HTQVESVSRIV
-1689 NKRLPKQPNKEDQKP
+1689 NKRLSKQPNKEDQKP
-1704 PTPYPAQGSKDPDTR
+1704 PTPTPGTGPKEPDAR
-1719 DACGASGLF
+1719 DAGTSDLL

-1741 SCFPSRSSAR
+1741 SCFTSRSSAR

-1766 NVSEEKSG
+1766 NASDEKSG

>member
-1 MEALNGTPEIHQQQ
+1 MEAVSRAPEI

-48 GSKQGLAQCR
+48 GSKPALGISQCR
-58 LSRHSPGL
+58 LSRHSPAL
-66 KDIKLSKMP
+66 KDIKLGKMP
-75 ATKAKAAAAAA
+75 AAKAAAV
-86 AASASRATKGDSR
+86 
-99 SKKPDRGGG
+99 KKPEKGGG
-108 GGGTGAAAPPPPP
+108 GGVKGSASGKRKKIQRLASAAAPA
-121 PPGKKTSQRGD
+121 PG
-132 GEFTPGKLSPTDS
+132 TDSSCSSSS
-145 SSELSDCPSEENKLL
+145 SSELSDCPSEQLSGIL
-160 SPETGNSD
+160 SP
-168 SESGRGASES
+168 GASEHR
-178 EPKDGEPVSVNA
+178 DGCPT
-190 AGGKGGCSPPPDT
+190 PP
-203 LDDRTWP
+203 
-210 GEDGSLAS
+210 GQEDGGSS
-218 ASGQSDGPYGAKS
+218 ASGGQSDGASGAKS
-231 PSLESRLHVSN
+231 PSMGSRLHVSN

-253 VDSIQEEFLKEIDE
+253 VDSIQEEFLKEIEE

-330 RVAQTGHVDGELIR
+330 RVAQTGQVDGELIR
-344 GLEQDVKVSKDVSV
+344 SLEQDVKVSKDVSV
-358 RLHNELEGI
+358 RLHNELEAV

-395 QSEVDKMKESSLKKR
+395 QNEVDKMKESSLKKR
-410 SSRVAT
+410 GSRIAT
-416 KPEKKPMPQEDSA
+416 KPEKKPMLQEDSA

-469 YGDLDNAASIGDIG
+469 YGDLDNAVSIGDIG

-525 DDLKGHC
+525 DDLKGHG
-532 EKEPSSQD
+532 EKDSSNQD

-569 EAELLRRSLIELED
+569 EAELLRRSLIEMED

-590 ELNKYKSESNQ
+590 ELNRYKSESNQ
-601 ESAWSDSCPSLN
+601 ESSWSDSCPSLT
-613 EPSQEELMAA
+613 EPSQEELMTA

-652 LASYQCQKCCREL
+652 LASYHCQKCSREL
-665 DTELSD
+665 DADISD
-671 SADIS
+671 SAEMS
-676 SPQSRR
+676 SPQPRR

-689 NDSKETQERTS
+689 NDSRETQERTS
-700 GSGSSRMADND
+700 GSGSSRIADHD
-711 DVTARLLG
+711 DVAAKFFGR
-719 TKDLEILFSI
+719 KDLEILFSI
-729 KDQAELVSEAI
+729 KDQAELVREVI

-745 DTSGLNSGA
+745 DTSGLNSGVKL
-754 MFCSTI
+754 CSTI
-760 ELPKQP
+760 DLPNQSFS
-766 INESNDEAANI
+766 ESNDEAANA
-777 NDPNLISTINSRLLG
+777 NDPKLMSSINSRLLG

-804 DRLGE
+804 DCLGE
-809 SIREESRSLSPLPH
+809 TIREESRSLSPLPH
-823 LTESASFLSTMTS
+823 LTESASFLSTMTT

-843 DSVGKEFA
+843 DSVGKDFA
-851 ADFKQPDFRDQVD
+851 ADLKQPDFRDQVD
-864 WQQDG
+864 WQQDVS
-869 GHTPEICVTD
+869 HTPEICV
-879 ADTEEY
+879 ANSDTKEY
-885 RENAKE
+885 GENAKDYTAKD
-891 YNIYRREESDSYAT
+891 YNIYTHEESDSYAS

-929 QERELRNEDAE
+929 QERELRNEDAM

-1018 EGDDLLEVNSVK
+1018 DGDDLLEVNSVK

-1041 TPRQVDNKTVTTDDQ
+1041 TPRQVDNKTVKTDDQ
-1056 SQKTLEEAL
+1056 SHNILEEAL
-1065 TLPVEKFVLTS
+1065 TVPVEKSPPTS
-1076 RPKQSNEYS
+1076 CAKQSNEYS

-1108 TNELQL
+1108 TNDLQHE
-1114 QFANAK
+1114 FANAK

-1125 EKVELKSRVAQLEG
+1125 EKVELKSRIAQLEG
-1139 RAGKLASEKAPGD
+1139 RAGKMTSEKTPGD
-1152 LKTALKR
+1152 MKSALKW

-1179 QQLQISEKNWRQ
+1179 QQLQISEKNWSQ
-1191 EKLELLDRFNDEQ
+1191 EKLELLDRFNNER

-1219 QMLHH
+1219 QMLQHR
-1224 SNNEK
+1224 NNEK
-1229 ETSDESEAMGTNLQ
+1229 ETSDELEAKGTNLQ

-1254 ESLLDA
+1254 ESLLDT
-1260 SPYLPPT
+1260 SPYLPPPST
-1267 TAPLPKSL
+1267 PLPKGL
-1275 KDLEELNKKN
+1275 NDLEELNKKN
-1285 WKHMNKD
+1285 WKHKNANGA
-1292 CEFLYEKSESTLI
+1292 LLNEKSESALI
-1305 EQSNVE
+1305 NQSDVE
-1311 MPVIS
+1311 MPAIS
-1316 SWDFTKAANLVNP
+1316 SWDFTMTGNLVNP
-1329 HLNTKQMQRS
+1329 HLNTKQIQRS

-1377 FLFTMAKPKQTG
+1377 FLFTMAKPKQTE
-1389 DSELHSENICNRWFN
+1389 DMEFHPEKVHNKWFN
-1404 NFSKQDLLESGTGE
+1404 NFSKHRDLLESDTGE

-1428 TGFPSALHDL
+1428 VTGFPSALHDL

-1449 EVANCVRN
+1449 EAANCVRN
-1457 VICTS
+1457 VICTN
-1462 SMDRKVMDT
+1462 SMERKVNT
-1471 ASQTVGVI
+1471 ASQTVAVI
-1479 NVGTQTN
+1479 SVGTQTT
-1486 RSISVGLQTESPRSI
+1486 RSISIGLQTESPRSI
-1501 TSSLHRSWASR
+1501 SSSLHRSWASR

-1538 ERSCCSPKYG
+1538 ERPCCSPKYG

-1608 HTSGSVDSVW
+1608 HTSGSVDSIW
-1618 KSSQHETKAKGDTS
+1618 KSSQHETKTKGDTS

-1655 DKPSKDPVSEECV
+1655 DKPLKDPVSEESV
-1668 KKTDLSAPL
+1668 RKTDVAAPP
-1677 GHTQADSVSRIV
+1677 GQSQTDSVSRIV

-1704 PTPYPAQGSKDPDTR
+1704 TPCPAQGAKDPDTR
-1719 DACGASGLF
+1719 DACGTPGLL
-1728 EEASCDC
+1728 EETSCDC
-1735 TSQSLT
+1735 ASQSLT
-1741 SCFPSRSSAR
+1741 SCFPSRSSVR

-1766 NVSEEKSG
+1766 SVADDKSG

>member
-1 MEALNGTPEIHQQQ
+1 MEAVNGAPELPQPA
-15 QQQVEKKKLHR
+15 EKKKLHR

-58 LSRHSPGL
+58 LSRHSPAL
-66 KDIKLSKMP
+66 KDIKLGKVP
-75 ATKAKAAAAAA
+75 AGKAAA
-86 AASASRATKGDSR
+86 SSSSSSRA
-99 SKKPDRGGG
+99 SKKPERGAAGLKGSAAGKRKSQRGGG
-108 GGGTGAAAPPPPP
+108 GGSSGGGSSAALAL
-121 PPGKKTSQRGD
+121 
-132 GEFTPGKLSPTDS
+132 GKLSPTSSSSGGS
-145 SSELSDCPSEENKLL
+145 SSELSDCPSEQLSEDNKPL
-160 SPETGNSD
+160 SPQ
-168 SESGRGASES
+168 
-178 EPKDGEPVSVNA
+178 PQP
-190 AGGKGGCSPPPDT
+190 GKGGCPTPPDP
-203 LDDRTWP
+203 LDERTWP

-218 ASGQSDGPYGAKS
+218 ASGQSDTAASGAKS
-231 PSLESRLHVSN
+231 PSLESRLPVSN

-253 VDSIQEEFLKEIDE
+253 VDSIQEEFLKEIEE

-330 RVAQTGHVDGELIR
+330 RVAQTGQVDGELIR
-344 GLEQDVKVSKDVSV
+344 SLEQDVKVSKDVSV
-358 RLHNELEGI
+358 RLHNELEAV

-395 QSEVDKMKESSLKKR
+395 QNEVDKMKESSLKKR
-410 SSRVAT
+410 GGRVAT

-469 YGDLDNAASIGDIG
+469 YGDLDNAVSIGEIG

-525 DDLKGHC
+525 DDLKGHG
-532 EKEPSSQD
+532 EKESSSQD

-590 ELNKYKSESNQ
+590 ELNRYKSESNQ

-652 LASYQCQKCCREL
+652 LASYHCQKCSREL
-665 DTELSD
+665 DTDISD
-671 SADIS
+671 SVDIS
-676 SPQSRR
+676 SPQPRR

-689 NDSKETQERTS
+689 TDSKEIQERTS
-700 GSGSSRMADND
+700 GSGSSRIADND
-711 DVTARLLG
+711 DVTAKLLG
-719 TKDLEILFSI
+719 SKDLEILFSI
-729 KDQAELVSEAI
+729 KDHAELVSEVI

-745 DTSGLNSGA
+745 DTSGLISDA
-754 MFCSTI
+754 KLCSAI
-760 ELPKQP
+760 DLPNQSV
-766 INESNDEAANI
+766 NEINDEAANA
-777 NDPNLISTINSRLLG
+777 NDTKLMSSFNSRLLG
-792 LKTELASVTEKI
+792 LKIELASVTEKI
-804 DRLGE
+804 DHLVE
-809 SIREESRSLSPLPH
+809 SIREESRSMSPLPH
-823 LTESASFLSTMTS
+823 LTESASFLSTMTT
-836 MSQDLPM
+836 MSQDLPI

-851 ADFKQPDFRDQVD
+851 SDLKQPDFRDQVD
-864 WQQDG
+864 WQQDVS
-869 GHTPEICVTD
+869 HTPEICVTN
-879 ADTEEY
+879 ADTKEC
-885 RENAKE
+885 RENSKEYTAKE
-891 YNIYRREESDSYAT
+891 YNIYSHEESDSYAT

-917 KETIRGLQEQLV
+917 KETIRGLQDQLV
-929 QERELRNEDAE
+929 QERELRNEEAV

-964 QSLNLQT
+964 QSLNLQS

-1018 EGDDLLEVNSVK
+1018 DGDDLLEVNSVK

-1056 SQKTLEEAL
+1056 SQKTFEEAL
-1065 TLPVEKFVLTS
+1065 TVPVGKSVPTS
-1076 RPKQSNEYS
+1076 CPKQSNEYS

-1108 TNELQL
+1108 TNDLQL

-1125 EKVELKSRVAQLEG
+1125 EKVELKSRIAQVEG
-1139 RAGKLASEKAPGD
+1139 RAGKMTSEKAPGD
-1152 LKTALKR
+1152 LKTALKW

-1179 QQLQISEKNWRQ
+1179 QQLQISEKNWSQ
-1191 EKLELLDRFNDEQ
+1191 EKLELLDRFNTER

-1219 QMLHH
+1219 QMLQHRN
-1224 SNNEK
+1224 SEK
-1229 ETSDESEAMGTNLQ
+1229 ETSDELEAKGTNLQ

-1254 ESLLDA
+1254 ESLLDT

-1267 TAPLPKSL
+1267 SAPLPKDL

-1285 WKHMNKD
+1285 WKHMNND
-1292 CEFLYEKSESTLI
+1292 GELLQEKSESTLI

-1311 MPVIS
+1311 VPVIS
-1316 SWDFTKAANLVNP
+1316 SWDFTMAANLVNP
-1329 HLNTKQMQRS
+1329 HLNTKQIQRS

-1352 SPPVVRRMDGSL
+1352 SPPVVRRMDGSV

-1377 FLFTMAKPKQTG
+1377 FLFTMAKPKQTE
-1389 DSELHSENICNRWFN
+1389 DSEPHSENVCNKWFN
-1404 NFSKQDLLESGTGE
+1404 NFSKHRDLLESGTGE
-1418 HPVSVSATAA
+1418 HPVSVSATAAA

-1449 EVANCVRN
+1449 EAANCVRN

-1462 SMDRKVMDT
+1462 SLERKVNT
-1471 ASQTVGVI
+1471 ASQTIGLI
-1479 NVGTQTN
+1479 SVGTQTT

-1501 TSSLHRSWASR
+1501 SSTLHRSWASR

-1538 ERSCCSPKYG
+1538 ERPCCSPKYG

-1560 DHTRERSPWAMS
+1560 DHRERSPWAMS

-1608 HTSGSVDSVW
+1608 HPSGSVDSVW
-1618 KSSQHETKAKGDTS
+1618 KSSQHETKTKGDSS

-1647 SQSPTNGA
+1647 SQSPTSGA
-1655 DKPSKDPVSEECV
+1655 DKPLKDPVSEESIR
-1668 KKTDLSAPL
+1668 KTDLAVPL
-1677 GHTQADSVSRIV
+1677 GQTQVDSVSRIV

-1704 PTPYPAQGSKDPDTR
+1704 TSYPAQGAKDPDTR
-1719 DACGASGLF
+1719 DACAASGLL
-1728 EEASCDC
+1728 EETSCDC

-1741 SCFPSRSSAR
+1741 SCFPSRSVR

-1766 NVSEEKSG
+1766 SMSDEKSG

>member
-1 MEALNGTPEIHQQQ
+1 MEAVNGAPELPQPA
-15 QQQVEKKKLHR
+15 EKKKLHR

-58 LSRHSPGL
+58 LSRHSPAL
-66 KDIKLSKMP
+66 KDIKLGKVP
-75 ATKAKAAAAAA
+75 AGKAAA
-86 AASASRATKGDSR
+86 SSSSSSRA
-99 SKKPDRGGG
+99 SKKPERGAAGLKGSAAGKRKSQRGGG
-108 GGGTGAAAPPPPP
+108 GGSSGGGSSAALAL
-121 PPGKKTSQRGD
+121 
-132 GEFTPGKLSPTDS
+132 GKLSPTSSSSGGS
-145 SSELSDCPSEENKLL
+145 SSELSDCPSEQLSEDNKPL
-160 SPETGNSD
+160 SPQ
-168 SESGRGASES
+168 
-178 EPKDGEPVSVNA
+178 PQP
-190 AGGKGGCSPPPDT
+190 GKGGCPTPPDP
-203 LDDRTWP
+203 LDERTWP

-218 ASGQSDGPYGAKS
+218 ASGQSDTAASGAKS
-231 PSLESRLHVSN
+231 PSLESRLPVSN

-253 VDSIQEEFLKEIDE
+253 VDSIQEEFLKEIEE

-330 RVAQTGHVDGELIR
+330 RVAQTGQVDGELIR
-344 GLEQDVKVSKDVSV
+344 SLEQDVKVSKDVSV
-358 RLHNELEGI
+358 RLHNELEAV

-395 QSEVDKMKESSLKKR
+395 QNEVDKMKESSLKKR
-410 SSRVAT
+410 GGRVAT

-469 YGDLDNAASIGDIG
+469 YGDLDNAVSIGEIG

-525 DDLKGHC
+525 DDLKGHG
-532 EKEPSSQD
+532 EKESSSQD

-590 ELNKYKSESNQ
+590 ELNRYKSESNQ

-652 LASYQCQKCCREL
+652 LASYHCQKCSREL
-665 DTELSD
+665 DTDISD
-671 SADIS
+671 SVDIS
-676 SPQSRR
+676 SPQPRR

-689 NDSKETQERTS
+689 TDSKEIQERTS
-700 GSGSSRMADND
+700 GSGSSRIADND
-711 DVTARLLG
+711 DVTAKLLG
-719 TKDLEILFSI
+719 SKDLEILFSI
-729 KDQAELVSEAI
+729 KDHAELVSEVI

-745 DTSGLNSGA
+745 DTSGLISDA
-754 MFCSTI
+754 KLCSAI
-760 ELPKQP
+760 DLPNQSV
-766 INESNDEAANI
+766 NEINDEAANA
-777 NDPNLISTINSRLLG
+777 NDTKLMSSFNSRLLG
-792 LKTELASVTEKI
+792 LKIELASVTEKI
-804 DRLGE
+804 DHLVE
-809 SIREESRSLSPLPH
+809 SIREESRSMSPLPH
-823 LTESASFLSTMTS
+823 LTESASFLSTMTT
-836 MSQDLPM
+836 MSQDLPI

-851 ADFKQPDFRDQVD
+851 
-864 WQQDG
+864 
-869 GHTPEICVTD
+869 
-879 ADTEEY
+879 
-885 RENAKE
+885 
-891 YNIYRREESDSYAT
+891 SDLK
-905 EVKELQLDLSEA
+905 VKELQLDLSEA
-917 KETIRGLQEQLV
+917 KETIRGLQDQLV
-929 QERELRNEDAE
+929 QERELRNEEAV

-964 QSLNLQT
+964 QSLNLQS

-1018 EGDDLLEVNSVK
+1018 DGDDLLEVNSVK

-1056 SQKTLEEAL
+1056 SQKTFEEAL
-1065 TLPVEKFVLTS
+1065 TVPVGKSVPTS
-1076 RPKQSNEYS
+1076 CPKQSNEYS

-1108 TNELQL
+1108 TNDLQL

-1125 EKVELKSRVAQLEG
+1125 EKVELKSRIAQVEG
-1139 RAGKLASEKAPGD
+1139 RAGKMTSEKAPGD
-1152 LKTALKR
+1152 LKTALKW

-1179 QQLQISEKNWRQ
+1179 QQLQISEKNWSQ
-1191 EKLELLDRFNDEQ
+1191 EKLELLDRFNTER

-1219 QMLHH
+1219 QMLQHRN
-1224 SNNEK
+1224 SEK
-1229 ETSDESEAMGTNLQ
+1229 ETSDELEAKGTNLQ

-1254 ESLLDA
+1254 ESLLDT

-1267 TAPLPKSL
+1267 SAPLPKDL

-1285 WKHMNKD
+1285 WKHMNND
-1292 CEFLYEKSESTLI
+1292 GELLQEKSESTLI

-1311 MPVIS
+1311 VPVIS
-1316 SWDFTKAANLVNP
+1316 SWDFTMAANLVNP
-1329 HLNTKQMQRS
+1329 HLNTKQIQRS

-1352 SPPVVRRMDGSL
+1352 SPPVVRRMDGSV

-1377 FLFTMAKPKQTG
+1377 FLFTMAKPKQTE
-1389 DSELHSENICNRWFN
+1389 DSEPHSENVCNKWFN
-1404 NFSKQDLLESGTGE
+1404 NFSKHRDLLESGTGE
-1418 HPVSVSATAA
+1418 HPVSVSATAAA

-1449 EVANCVRN
+1449 EAANCVRN

-1462 SMDRKVMDT
+1462 SLERKVNT
-1471 ASQTVGVI
+1471 ASQTIGLI
-1479 NVGTQTN
+1479 SVGTQTT

-1501 TSSLHRSWASR
+1501 SSTLHRSWASR

-1538 ERSCCSPKYG
+1538 ERPCCSPKYG

-1560 DHTRERSPWAMS
+1560 DHRERSPWAMS

-1608 HTSGSVDSVW
+1608 HPSGSVDSVW
-1618 KSSQHETKAKGDTS
+1618 KSSQHETKTKGDSS

-1647 SQSPTNGA
+1647 SQSPTSGA
-1655 DKPSKDPVSEECV
+1655 DKPLKDPVSEESIR
-1668 KKTDLSAPL
+1668 KTDLAVPL
-1677 GHTQADSVSRIV
+1677 GQTQVDSVSRIV

-1704 PTPYPAQGSKDPDTR
+1704 TSYPAQGAKDPDTR
-1719 DACGASGLF
+1719 DACAASGLL
-1728 EEASCDC
+1728 EETSCDC

-1741 SCFPSRSSAR
+1741 SCFPSRSVR

-1766 NVSEEKSG
+1766 SMSDEKSG

>member
-1 MEALNGTPEIHQQQ
+1 MEAVNGTSEIQQQ
-15 QQQVEKKKLHR
+15 QQQVKRKLPR

-48 GSKQGLAQCR
+48 GSKPGLTQCR
-58 LSRHSPGL
+58 LSRHSPAL
-66 KDIKLSKMP
+66 KDIKLGKMP
-75 ATKAKAAAAAA
+75 ASKAAAAAA
-86 AASASRATKGDSR
+86 SRA
-99 SKKPDRGGG
+99 SKKPERGGG
-108 GGGTGAAAPPPPP
+108 GGKGGAA
-121 PPGKKTSQRGD
+121 GKRKSQRSSSAAA
-132 GEFTPGKLSPTDS
+132 FAQGKLSPSVTDS
-145 SSELSDCPSEENKLL
+145 SSELSDCPSDDNKLL
-160 SPETGNSD
+160 SPADTGD

-178 EPKDGEPVSVNA
+178 EHLDGR
-190 AGGKGGCSPPPDT
+190 GGIPTPPDT

-218 ASGQSDGPYGAKS
+218 ASGQSDGASGAKS

-242 SLAFSDFSEEF
+242 SLAFSDLSEEF

-330 RVAQTGHVDGELIR
+330 RVAQTGQVDGELIR
-344 GLEQDVKVSKDVSV
+344 SLEQDVKVSKDVSV
-358 RLHNELEGI
+358 RLHNELEAI

-395 QSEVDKMKESSLKKR
+395 QNEVDKMKESSLKKR
-410 SSRVAT
+410 GSRVAT
-416 KPEKKPMPQEDSA
+416 KPEKKPMSQEDSA

-469 YGDLDNAASIGDIG
+469 YGDLDNAVSIGEIG

-532 EKEPSSQD
+532 EKESSNQD
-540 IRLGITSTSY
+540 IRLGFTSTSY
-550 GEFGENVG
+550 GEFGENIG

-590 ELNKYKSESNQ
+590 ELNRYKSESNQ

-623 RLQINDLNGKVK
+623 RLQISDLNGKVK

-652 LASYQCQKCCREL
+652 LASYQCQKCSREL
-665 DTELSD
+665 DTEVSD
-671 SADIS
+671 STDIS
-676 SPQSRR
+676 SSQPRR

-689 NDSKETQERTS
+689 NDSQEAQERTS
-700 GSGSSRMADND
+700 GRGSSRIADND
-711 DVTARLLG
+711 DVTANLLG
-719 TKDLEILFSI
+719 RKDLEILFSI
-729 KDQAELVSEAI
+729 KDQAELVSEVI

-745 DTSGLNSGA
+745 DTSGLISDA
-754 MFCSTI
+754 KLCSAI
-760 ELPKQP
+760 DLPKQSF
-766 INESNDEAANI
+766 NESNNEAANAY
-777 NDPNLISTINSRLLG
+777 DPKLMSTINSRLLN
-792 LKTELASVTEKI
+792 LKTELASITEKI
-804 DRLGE
+804 DRLGD
-809 SIREESRSLSPLPH
+809 SIQEESRSLSPLPH

-843 DSVGKEFA
+843 DSVGKEVA
-851 ADFKQPDFRDQVD
+851 ADLKQPNFRDQVD
-864 WQQDG
+864 WQQDVS
-869 GHTPEICVTD
+869 HTPEICLTNAD
-879 ADTEEY
+879 AKEY

-891 YNIYRREESDSYAT
+891 YAATEYNIYSHEENDSYAT

-929 QERELRNEDAE
+929 QERELRNEEAV

-947 QLKEEQQKALVR
+947 QLKEEQHKALVR

-964 QSLNLQT
+964 QSLSLQT

-1018 EGDDLLEVNSVK
+1018 DGDDLLEVNSVK

-1041 TPRQVDNKTVTTDDQ
+1041 TPRQVDNKTITTDDQ
-1056 SQKTLEEAL
+1056 SQKILEEAL
-1065 TLPVEKFVLTS
+1065 TVPAEKS
-1076 RPKQSNEYS
+1076 IPISHPKQSNEYS

-1108 TNELQL
+1108 TNDLQL

-1125 EKVELKSRVAQLEG
+1125 EKVELKSRIAQLEG
-1139 RAGKLASEKAPGD
+1139 RASKMASEKAPGD
-1152 LKTALKR
+1152 LKTTLKWG
-1159 EREEHQQ
+1159 REEHQQ

-1179 QQLQISEKNWRQ
+1179 QQLQISERNWSQ
-1191 EKLELLDRFNDEQ
+1191 EKLELLDRFNNER

-1219 QMLHH
+1219 QMLQHR
-1224 SNNEK
+1224 NNEK
-1229 ETSDESEAMGTNLQ
+1229 ETLDEFEAKGTNLQ

-1254 ESLLDA
+1254 ESLLDT
-1260 SPYLPPT
+1260 SPYIPPT
-1267 TAPLPKSL
+1267 SAPLPNSL

-1285 WKHMNKD
+1285 WKHMNND
-1292 CEFLYEKSESTLI
+1292 GELLREKTESTLI

-1311 MPVIS
+1311 VPVIS
-1316 SWDFTKAANLVNP
+1316 SWDFTMAANLVNP
-1329 HLNTKQMQRS
+1329 HLNTKQIQRS

-1389 DSELHSENICNRWFN
+1389 DSELHSENMCNKWFN
-1404 NFSKQDLLESGTGE
+1404 NLSKHRDLLESGTGE
-1418 HPVSVSATAA
+1418 HPVSATAA
-1428 TGFPSALHDL
+1428 TAGFPSALHDL

-1462 SMDRKVMDT
+1462 SLERKVNT
-1471 ASQTVGVI
+1471 ASQTVGVVS
-1479 NVGTQTN
+1479 VGTQTT

-1501 TSSLHRSWASR
+1501 SSSLHRSWASR

-1538 ERSCCSPKYG
+1538 ERPCCSPKYG

-1618 KSSQHETKAKGDTS
+1618 KSSQHETKTKGDTS

-1647 SQSPTNGA
+1647 SQSPPNGA
-1655 DKPSKDPVSEECV
+1655 DKPLKDPVSEESV
-1668 KKTDLSAPL
+1668 RKTDLSAPP
-1677 GHTQADSVSRIV
+1677 GHTQGDSVCRIV
-1689 NKRLPKQPNKEDQKP
+1689 NKRLPKQLNKEDQKA
-1704 PTPYPAQGSKDPDTR
+1704 TSCPAQGAKDPDTR
-1719 DACGASGLF
+1719 DACGTSGLL
-1728 EEASCDC
+1728 EETSCDC

-1741 SCFPSRSSAR
+1741 SCFPSRSSVR

-1766 NVSEEKSG
+1766 NTSDEKSG